1 MKKLFNIITCTF
13 LISGAFAQS
22 VGIGTSTPN
31 VNALLDISS
40 STKGLLIPRMNQAQR
55 DAMVNPPSG
64 MLLYMNGTNDVLNNP
79 IGFYC
84 RTSGAWVH
92 ILSNADID
100 KTWEKITDGQYSLS
114 SKVGIGIEAPL
125 APLHIRQ
132 AGASPTMRID
142 GGSPSIYFSVGN
154 EQDGYSNTGRIYG
167 RGNDLVIGGALGSSE
182 KRIVF
187 QLSGADKVLFEP
199 DGTFKTKA
207 EIRLTDDAFVAKG
220 FMQLSGNDVRIG
232 TVSANNTGNF
242 VIRTNGNDAVQ
253 VNPSGDLIPAGTLQ
267 FKEGTLEKSFVQRSG
282 NNLRLGTNIGNVD
295 GDVIVRMNGNDRFK
309 FEPSGRM
316 TISGDVNPTLYF
328 SAGGVNKA
336 YMQVQGND
344 LQIRAI
350 NNKVELGDFVTVD
363 DALNRVGIST
373 TTPDQKLHVQGGSAK
388 ISTGKVYNNSDENLM
403 PLGYAVFASNGTKVS
418 GTANLSGG
426 WIGTDFYLSCANE
439 DINSTAVFITCRN
452 ARLFPSYVNETL
464 GRVRINF
471 YDEDTDTFQAGFS
484 VVVYKTN

>member
-1 MKKLFNIITCTF
+1 MKKLFLIFAVIF
-13 LISGAFAQS
+13 LRFNSFSQS
-22 VGIGTSTPN
+22 VGIGTNTPN
-31 VNALLDISS
+31 ANAILDVTSS
-40 STKGLLIPRMNQAQR
+40 AKGLLIPRMTQTQR

-64 MLLYMNGTNDVLNNP
+64 MLLYMNGTNDFLNNP

-84 RTSGAWVH
+84 RSNGEWIH

-114 SKVGIGIEAPL
+114 AKVGIGIVAPA

-132 AGASPTMRID
+132 AGASPTVRID
-142 GGSPSIYFSVGN
+142 GGIPSIYFGVGN
-154 EQDGYSNTGRIYG
+154 DQDGYSNTGRIYG
-167 RGNDLVIGGALGSSE
+167 RSNDLVIGGALGSSN
-182 KRIVF
+182 KRIVI
-187 QLSGADKVLFEP
+187 QLSGEDKASFEP
-199 DGTFKTKA
+199 DGTFKTKS
-207 EIRLTDDAFVAKG
+207 EIRLTDDAFTEKG
-220 FMQLSGNDVRIG
+220 FMQLSGNNVRIG
-232 TVSANNTGNF
+232 TVSGNSTGNF

-253 VNPSGDLIPAGTLQ
+253 VNAAGDLIPAGTIQ
-267 FKEGTLEKSFVQRSG
+267 FNEGTLEKSFIQRSG

-316 TISGDVNPTLYF
+316 TITGDVNPTLYF

-403 PLGYAVFASNGTKVS
+403 PLGFAVFNASGTKIS
-418 GTANLSGG
+418 GTANLTGG
-426 WIGTDFYLSCANE
+426 WIGPDFYLTCANE
-439 DINSTAVFITCRN
+439 DINNTAVFITCRN
-452 ARLFPSYVNETL
+452 AKLFPSYVNETL

-471 YDEDTDTFQAGFS
+471 YDTDTDTFQAGFS